1 MSEMQDNQTASTG
14 GGEAGTLGARQRW
27 ALGLALCAGLALADA
42 TLSLLAGRLG
52 LASGLA
58 WSASVAAA
66 AVGLAAVF
74 AGAAGVAGVMGG
86 RGDARRWD
94 AVMPRLAVGLALV
107 PALVGLRQIL
117 RGMAVTG
124 TTATGALLLAACL
137 ALPIVAARTYAA
149 WRVARNP
156 SGLALNVMIRCVVA
170 AAAAWAAISVG
181 GLHAAWAVAIAVATQ
196 AAAGWIV
203 TRATNREGGERA
215 AGALVLLLYMLLVA
229 LPVLFMLPAPR
240 TPRAAQANGASA
252 DATPVI
258 LLTVDTLRWDAVG
271 FARVTPS
278 ATENPV
284 RPLTTSGSL
293 TPNLDAFAR
302 GAVVYEQARASAPW
316 TLPSFASIHTGLA
329 PDVHGATRAES
340 RVPSKVVTL
349 AERMR
354 ETGRATAAFGANAFL
369 RPQSNLD
376 QGFDTYEFYPRPPV
390 SFLGG
395 WILDRVLPRA
405 FRTDVTTTD
414 LADLACG
421 YVARRAADAAP
432 FFLWLHI
439 FDPHAPYDP
448 PAEFAPAR
456 PDDVTI
462 DPASEYAD
470 AFRSGRFV
478 PSPAERQ
485 YLRKLYEA
493 EVRYVDREVG
503 RFLDALRRTGLYDRS
518 LIVFTS
524 DHGEEFFEHDGFEHG
539 HSVYDEV
546 IRVPLAIKPPKAPG
560 AETGGRRVTTPVSLE
575 QLMPTILALCG
586 EAGGGISISESTR
599 DARSSAATEGERAG
613 LGYAPASPNATPA
626 RHADAEASPH
636 GLPLRDGETAAP
648 AFASG
653 LLYYENRDA
662 VIFDGL
668 KYTRTRVGRNE
679 AIFDLAADPGER
691 VNLAGNRSDLL
702 DRGRSLLDAHQ
713 AACKRAREALGLTAG
728 ETITLDVETRR
739 RLKALG
745 YLE

>member
-1 MSEMQDNQTASTG
+1 MSETQDNQTASIG
-14 GGEAGTLGARQRW
+14 SDEAGTPGARQRW
-27 ALGLALCAGLALADA
+27 TFGLALCAGLALADA

-74 AGAAGVAGVMGG
+74 VATSSLAGVTWC
-86 RGDARRWD
+86 RGDARKWD
-94 AVMPRLAVGLALV
+94 QVMPRLAVGLALI

-124 TTATGALLLAACL
+124 TTATGALLLTACL
-137 ALPIVAARTYAA
+137 ALPIVAARTHAA

-156 SGLALNVMIRCVVA
+156 SGLALHLMLRCAVA
-170 AAAAWAAISVG
+170 AAAVQTAISVG
-181 GLHAAWAVAIAVATQ
+181 GLHPAWAVAIAAAAQ

-203 TRATNREGGERA
+203 MRATNREGGERA
-215 AGALVLLLYMLLVA
+215 AGALVLLLYVLFVA
-229 LPVLFMLPAPR
+229 LPAVFMLPAPR
-240 TPRAAQANGASA
+240 TPRAAQADGASA
-252 DATPVI
+252 SVTPVI

-271 FARVTPS
+271 FARAASSP
-278 ATENPV
+278 TENPV
-284 RPLTTSGSL
+284 RPLTASGSL

-302 GAVVYEQARASAPW
+302 DAIVYEQARASAPW

-340 RVPSKVVTL
+340 RVPSKVMTL

-354 ETGRATAAFGANAFL
+354 ESDRTTVAFGANAFL

-405 FRTDVTTTD
+405 FRTDVTTAD

-421 YVARRAADAAP
+421 YVARRAAVGAP

-456 PDDVTI
+456 PEGVTI
-462 DPASEYAD
+462 DPTREYAD

-478 PSPAERQ
+478 PSLAERQ

-493 EVRYVDREVG
+493 EVRYVDRELG
-503 RFLDALRRTGLYDRS
+503 RFLDALRRSGLYDRC

-546 IRVPLAIKPPKAPG
+546 IRVPLAIKLPKAPG
-560 AETGGRRVTTPVSLE
+560 AAAGGRRVTTPVSLE
-575 QLMPTILALCG
+575 QLMPTMLAWCG
-586 EAGGGISISESTR
+586 ETGGGIPISESTR
-599 DARSSAATEGERAG
+599 DARFSAAPEGARAG
-613 LGYAPASPNATPA
+613 LGYTPTSPDPQRA
-626 RHADAEASPH
+626 RRTDVEASSH
-636 GLPLRDGETAAP
+636 VLPLQDGDAAAP
-648 AFASG
+648 AFSSG

-662 VIFDGL
+662 VVFDGF
-668 KYTRTRVGRNE
+668 KYTRTRVGRGE
-679 AIFDLAADPGER
+679 ALFDLAADPGEH
-691 VNLAGNRSDLL
+691 VNLAAGRPDLL
-702 DRGRSLLDAHQ
+702 DRGAALLNAHQ
-713 AACKRAREALGLTAG
+713 AASKRTREALGLTAG
-728 ETITLDVETRR
+728 ETITLDAETRR

-745 YLE
+745 YIE

>member
-1 MSEMQDNQTASTG
+1 MSETQDNQTASVG
-14 GGEAGTLGARQRW
+14 SGKAGTPEARQRW
-27 ALGLALCAGLALADA
+27 TFGLSLCAGLALADA

-74 AGAAGVAGVMGG
+74 VAASSFAGVAWC

-94 AVMPRLAVGLALV
+94 AVMQRLAVGLALI
-107 PALVGLRQIL
+107 PALVALRQIL

-137 ALPIVAARTYAA
+137 ALPIVVAQTYAA

-156 SGLALNVMIRCVVA
+156 SGLALHLILRCAIA
-170 AAAAWAAISVG
+170 AAAAQAAISVG
-181 GLHAAWAVAIAVATQ
+181 GLHPAWAVAIAAAAQ

-203 TRATNREGGERA
+203 IRTRREGSDRA
-215 AGALVLLLYMLLVA
+215 AGTLVLLIYVSLVV
-229 LPVLFMLPAPR
+229 LPAAFMLPAPR

-252 DATPVI
+252 RATPVI

-271 FARVTPS
+271 FARAAPS
-278 ATENPV
+278 QTENPV
-284 RPLTTSGSL
+284 RPLTASGSL

-302 GAVVYEQARASAPW
+302 DAIVYEQARASAPW

-354 ETGRATAAFGANAFL
+354 ESGRTTVAFGANAFL

-405 FRTDVTTTD
+405 FRTDVTTAD

-421 YVARRAADAAP
+421 YVARRAADGAP

-448 PAEFAPAR
+448 PPEFAPAR

-462 DPASEYAD
+462 HPASEYAD

-478 PSPAERQ
+478 PSLAERR

-493 EVRYVDREVG
+493 EVRYVDRELG
-503 RFLDALRRTGLYDRS
+503 RFFEALRRSGLYDRC
-518 LIVFTS
+518 LIVFAS

-546 IRVPLAIKPPKAPG
+546 IRVPLAIKLPKAPG
-560 AETGGRRVTTPVSLE
+560 AAAGGRRVTTPVSLE
-575 QLMPTILALCG
+575 QLMPTMLAWCG
-586 EAGGGISISESTR
+586 KIEEEVSLSESTR
-599 DARSSAATEGERAG
+599 GARSSAAPQGARAG
-613 LGYAPASPNATPA
+613 LGYTPTSPDPERAGRT
-626 RHADAEASPH
+626 DAEASSH
-636 GLPLRDGETAAP
+636 VLPLQDGDAAAP

-662 VIFDGL
+662 VVFDGF
-668 KYTRTRVGRNE
+668 KYTRTRVGRGE
-679 AIFDLAADPGER
+679 ALFDLAADPGEH
-691 VNLAGNRSDLL
+691 VNLAASRPDLL
-702 DRGRSLLDAHQ
+702 DRGGSLLNAHQ
-713 AACKRAREALGLTAG
+713 AASKRTREALGLTAG
-728 ETITLDVETRR
+728 ETITLDAETRR

-745 YLE
+745 YIE